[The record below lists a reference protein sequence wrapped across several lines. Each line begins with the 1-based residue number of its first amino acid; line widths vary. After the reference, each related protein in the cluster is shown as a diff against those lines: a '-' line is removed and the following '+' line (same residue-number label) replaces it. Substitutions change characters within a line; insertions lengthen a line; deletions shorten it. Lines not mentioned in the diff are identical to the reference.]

1 MRTRIF
7 LNEKGLT
14 FWDYVFG
21 ALVVAVLAWAAK
33 QYMLHPEGA
42 RPVTHSVLEDSK

>member
-1 MRTRIF
+1 MKTNRIS
-7 LNEKGLT
+7 NEKGLT

-21 ALVVAVLAWAAK
+21 ALVVAILVWAAK

-42 RPVTHSVLEDSK
+42 RSITHSVLEDSK